1 MVRKAILNSSTCRE
15 RVDLPA
21 ELRAAARP
29 AQQSK
34 TANYTHTTHKQPLGH
49 RQLVE
54 ITLSELNEIDTME
67 SVWRRGNYYRYY

>member
-29 AQQSK
+29 AQQCK

-49 RQLVE
+49 RQLD
-54 ITLSELNEIDTME
+54 ITLSELNETG
-67 SVWRRGNYYRYY
+67 RGGTL